1 MEQIRQLNPNQ
12 GACEEKVRGAPPKN
26 SSQERLSWELLVL
39 TPERV
44 EKLWEQVQQFPIIFD
59 DFGKGDYKSFVAKL
73 TDRRNAFV
81 DIGPGLGL
89 ACLMGIR
96 PRLDA
101 TVHVVMFD
109 RKLRGRESTF
119 KEILAYAFERLALRR
134 ITAVVS
140 SDATLAAALAQRLGF
155 HREGT
160 MRQAMLREGHYVD
173 VEIYGLLRE
182 ELVI

>member
-1 MEQIRQLNPNQ
+1 MDASIHNLGGNEGRP
-12 GACEEKVRGAPPKN
+12 GSTPPEAAVRL
-26 SSQERLSWELLVL
+26 RWELLVL

-44 EKLWEQVQQFPIIFD
+44 ATLWELVQKFPIIFD
-59 DFGKGDYKSFVAKL
+59 DFGRGNYKAFIAKL
-73 TDRRNAFV
+73 MDPHNAFV

-119 KEILAYAFERLALRR
+119 KEILAYAFEKL
-134 ITAVVS
+134 
-140 SDATLAAALAQRLGF
+140 
-155 HREGT
+155 
-160 MRQAMLREGHYVD
+160 
-173 VEIYGLLRE
+173 
-182 ELVI
+182 